1 MGKVDKVRTKRNSR
15 SVLKEYRSLARQ
27 NNVDAVTKANAIE
40 EAIERL
46 PVTSATILFLA
57 YMDKRTWTSLDIAM
71 ELYLGEG
78 TIYRYKSSA
87 LIEFAEAYH
96 LSNLIVLK
104 EEKEN
109 EK

>member
-1 MGKVDKVRTKRNSR
+1 MGKVDKTKTKQNAK
-15 SVLKEYRSLARQ
+15 SVLNEYRSLARQ
-27 NNVDAVTKANAIE
+27 NNADAAVKVNAIE
-40 EAIERL
+40 EAMERL

-57 YMDKRTWTSLDIAM
+57 YMDKRKWTSLDIAM
-71 ELYLGEG
+71 ELYLGES
-78 TIYRYKSSA
+78 TIDKYKASA

-104 EEKEN
+104 EENEN